1 MCGAALL
8 YAIHFLGF
16 KRSKAVVAALVGVS
30 EATVMARAREFGS
43 TPAASL
49 TLDQL
54 EKMVVWEEEEAELPP
69 CLRERVEDARLE
81 VRKERRR
88 IKERRLEDKLYK
100 WLDRIKQKQREE
112 KEVTRSLR
120 RPEIREDIEKKVER
134 VEETDMAMKEVA
146 IGLEKLG
153 DNISDVELD
162 DDELEEYIM
171 TEEEVA
177 MKTKVWEKANR
188 KYLKEELV
196 RRQDKEEREE
206 EARWRKQRKD
216 DKPGSMQ
223 EASSKVDYGVLKS
236 LALTSSQECSVGGR
250 TEDSSIAREAH
261 RPRAVLG
268 MSGGEVWGQSSLGSA
283 VTSQKLVSLARGARG
298 RCRAPNL
305 VTRTHK

>member
-16 KRSKAVVAALVGVS
+16 KRSKAKVAALVGVS

-69 CLRERVEDARLE
+69 CLRERVEDTRVE
-81 VRKERRR
+81 VRRERRR
-88 IKERRLEDKLYK
+88 IKEGRLEDQLYK
-100 WLDRIKQKQREE
+100 VLDRIKQKQRVD

-120 RPEIREDIEKKVER
+120 RPEVREDIKKRVER
-134 VEETDMAMKEVA
+134 VEESDMAIKEVA
-146 IGLEKLG
+146 IGLANLG
-153 DNISDVELD
+153 DIISDVELD
-162 DDELEEYIM
+162 DDELEKYIM

-188 KYLKEELV
+188 KYQKKELV
-196 RRQDKEEREE
+196 RRQEKEEREE
-206 EARWRKQRKD
+206 EARWRKLRKD
-216 DKPGSMQ
+216 NKPGSVQ

-236 LALTSSQECSVGGR
+236 LALTSSQECSVGCR
-250 TEDSSIAREAH
+250 TEDSRIARAANMPRAVPGSVFAYCR
-261 RPRAVLG
+261 RPRAI
-268 MSGGEVWGQSSLGSA
+268 
-283 VTSQKLVSLARGARG
+283 
-298 RCRAPNL
+298 
-305 VTRTHK
+305 VTRTSS